1 MNQIDQFITHL
12 GAEHNVTGSCH
23 LLQVN
28 GLNIMVDCGI
38 AQGKDHV
45 IPMDAWPVSPS
56 RVNYLFLTHAHID
69 HIGRV
74 PELVQRG
81 FKGEIIATHATKALL
96 EPMLQDAMSFSDMTE
111 DQASKILETIDD
123 LSWGFEYDQYFDL
136 KSGIKFKLG
145 RAGHI
150 LGSCFI
156 RFEIPNDSSEIRNP
170 FPVISTVPSVISSKA
185 RNLPINHSK
194 SKTQNSF
201 SIVFSGDLGA
211 SNTPILPDPDI
222 PEPCDLLIMESTYGD
237 RYHEDRKQ
245 RTKRLGEILTRAL
258 SDGGKVFIPAFS
270 LGRTQELIYEID
282 RLVGASLLAKERGLT
297 STRRSVGPLCPT
309 ENKYQGLTP
318 GIPETSE
325 PPVISN
331 ECEKSFNSTSEIPVF
346 IDSPLGLKITKIYSS
361 LSEYWDREA
370 KEILRNGDHPIDFD
384 DLYAVE
390 NHKDH
395 LRLMEIPGPAV
406 IIAGSGMCTGG
417 RIIDHLKAGLE
428 DPKNDVF
435 FVGYQASGTPGRDII
450 KYSKRPGGYVNLNGE
465 KIFIRAGIHTLTG
478 YSAHADQNDLIEWVQ
493 SMPEKPGRIKLV
505 HGEPEAQQTL
515 KNRLLHLGY
524 VV

>member
-1 MNQIDQFITHL
+1 MNQTNQLITHL

-45 IPMDAWPVSPS
+45 IPMEAWPVSPS

-96 EPMLQDAMSFSDMTE
+96 EPMLQDAMSFSDMTK

-123 LSWGFEYDQYFDL
+123 LPWGFEHNQYFDL
-136 KSGIKFKLG
+136 KSGIRFKLG

-156 RFEIPNDSSEIRNP
+156 RFEIPVDPNQ
-170 FPVISTVPSVISSKA
+170 TQ
-185 RNLPINHSK
+185 HSK
-194 SKTQNSF
+194 KGAMDKHNQKKGAMDKLVCPCLFIKNSF

-211 SNTPILPDPDI
+211 CNTPILPDPDI
-222 PEPCDLLIMESTYGD
+222 PEPCDLLIIESTYGD

-282 RLVGASLLAKERGLT
+282 RLAGASKHGIHGDM
-297 STRRSVGPLCPT
+297 TRFSFIKSGSCPQT
-309 ENKYQGLTP
+309 E
-318 GIPETSE
+318 
-325 PPVISN
+325 
-331 ECEKSFNSTSEIPVF
+331 
-346 IDSPLGLKITKIYSS
+346 
-361 LSEYWDREA
+361 EA
-370 KEILRNGDHPIDFD
+370 KEILQRALHNTH
-384 DLYAVE
+384 
-390 NHKDH
+390 N
-395 LRLMEIPGPAV
+395 V
-406 IIAGSGMCTGG
+406 IASETKQSHNTLISNKIATSLCSS
-417 RIIDHLKAGLE
+417 
-428 DPKNDVF
+428 
-435 FVGYQASGTPGRDII
+435 Q
-450 KYSKRPGGYVNLNGE
+450 
-465 KIFIRAGIHTLTG
+465 
-478 YSAHADQNDLIEWVQ
+478 
-493 SMPEKPGRIKLV
+493 
-505 HGEPEAQQTL
+505 
-515 KNRLLHLGY
+515 
-524 VV
+524 